1 MLNPNV
7 RSIYTSALA
16 PPPGYTF
23 AEAIATTFSMDPSL
37 LLQAPVHLALLAGD
51 GKASQRDAMCA
62 MEAIRRHADEITV
75 YVQRGRISVPSHATT
90 LYSLLE
96 PMTVEV
102 TSPKGGVFHPKMWL
116 IRFRP
121 ADDARDLLRLVILSR
136 NLTADRSWDL
146 TLQLE
151 GVVEGRPRSENRPLA
166 ELIRR
171 LPQLAVTPVD
181 HPRVLQ
187 AERLAEDV
195 RKVNWELPTGFDEYD
210 PLFYVPGLEGLGW
223 KPEPSAKMAVISP
236 FCGAAALRRLAESS
250 DEPVALI
257 TSAETLVSLDGT
269 IVKVFEHAMHLDQA
283 AETEDGEDAPSE
295 TASDMTGLHAK
306 AYIFERR
313 DYKDYT
319 HLVMGSANA
328 TDAALIAEKNIE
340 LLVEI
345 VGRKDAVGGV
355 EELIGEDGLGEY
367 LVPFTP
373 GEGQPVDAGRQAAE
387 RLMEVARDTLASAQF
402 RVKCTTGELDGQNR
416 LVLSGGVPQLEGIV
430 STRAWPITVSADHA
444 VILQEAASASVL
456 SEGVASASVTGLIA
470 FELRTTHPDV
480 DCRFVLN
487 LPIDGVP
494 ANREAAILQTIINNE
509 EGFLRYLLLL
519 LGDEPGRNEM
529 GDGPGGTFAK
539 WLTALGAGDDI
550 PLLEELTRTFC
561 RTPDRLVE
569 VRRLI
574 QDLTSSDGAQRV
586 VPARFMEL
594 WDVFEQA
601 LEARHG

>member
-7 RSIYTSALA
+7 RSIYTSALT
-16 PPPGYTF
+16 PPPGHTF

-37 LLQAPVHLALLAGD
+37 LLQAPVHLALMAGD
-51 GKASQRDAMCA
+51 GKAAQRDAMYA
-62 MEAIRRHADEITV
+62 MEAIRRHSDKITA

-90 LYSLLE
+90 LFSLLE

-102 TSPKGGVFHPKMWL
+102 TSPNGGVFHPKLWL
-116 IRFRP
+116 IRFTPVEGGRN
-121 ADDARDLLRLVILSR
+121 LLRLVILSR

-151 GVVEGRPRSENRPLA
+151 GVVGGRPRGENRPLA

-171 LPQLAVTPVD
+171 LPHLAVAAVGD
-181 HPRVLQ
+181 ARASQ
-187 AERLAEDV
+187 AERFAEDV
-195 RKVNWELPTGFDEYD
+195 RKVDWELPAGFDEYA
-210 PLFYVPGLEGLGW
+210 PRFYVPGLEGFGW
-223 KPEPSAKMAVISP
+223 KPEPSLKMAVISP
-236 FCGAAALRRLAESS
+236 FCGAAALRRLAKSS

-257 TSAETLVSLDGT
+257 TSAETLASLDGA
-269 IVKVFEHAMHLDQA
+269 VVNVFGHAMHLDQA

-295 TASDMTGLHAK
+295 SASDMTGLHAK

-313 DYKDYT
+313 YYKDYT

-328 TDAALIAEKNIE
+328 TDAALLAENNIE

-345 VGRKDAVGGV
+345 VGRTDTVGGAL
-355 EELIGEDGLGEY
+355 ELIGEDGLGEY

-373 GEGQPVDAGRQAAE
+373 GEEQPVDMERQAAE
-387 RLMEVARDTLASAQF
+387 RSMEAARDTLASAQF
-402 RVKCTTGELDGQNR
+402 QVKCTAGESDGQNR
-416 LVLSGGVPQLEGIV
+416 LVLSGIIPKLDGII

-444 VILQEAASASVL
+444 VVLQEAALNSVL

-470 FELRTTHPDV
+470 FELRTTHPEV
-480 DCRFVLN
+480 GCRFVLN
-487 LPIDGVP
+487 LPIEGVP

-519 LGDEPGRNEM
+519 LGDESGRGEI

-561 RTPDRLVE
+561 RTPDRLAE

-574 QDLTSSDGAQRV
+574 QDLASTEGGEQV